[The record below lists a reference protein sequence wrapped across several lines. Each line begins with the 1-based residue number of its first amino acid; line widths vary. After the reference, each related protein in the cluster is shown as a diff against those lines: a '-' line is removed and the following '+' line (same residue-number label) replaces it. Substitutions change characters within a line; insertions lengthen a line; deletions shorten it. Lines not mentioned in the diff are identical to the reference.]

1 MQSAVTYKVCVCHV
15 KWPSDGT
22 IDWFTAEL
30 DAKSVALESEESL
43 EKSKATLLQAQVKKF
58 IQFKIEYLSF
68 SAEDWVITKSAS
80 NKGKRD

>member
-15 KWPSDGT
+15 IVARPGDDI

-58 IQFKIEYLSF
+58 IQFKTEYLSF
-68 SAEDWVITKSAS
+68 SAED
-80 NKGKRD
+80 